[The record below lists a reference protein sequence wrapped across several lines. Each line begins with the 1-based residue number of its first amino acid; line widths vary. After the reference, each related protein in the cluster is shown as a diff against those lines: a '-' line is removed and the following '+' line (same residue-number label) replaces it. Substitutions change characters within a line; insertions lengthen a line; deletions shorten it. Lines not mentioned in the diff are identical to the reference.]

1 MHRAV
6 LERLVPALEWS
17 LHKGQAGRVLV
28 VGGSARY
35 CGAPYFAAMS
45 ALRGGADLVTVLCP
59 SEAALPIKCY
69 SPDLMVHGALD
80 GPEEAWAV
88 HVDRADAVVLGC
100 GLGLD
105 NPAALRAACAVAERV
120 RAAHNKLL
128 VIDGDAITYFA
139 RERTD
144 LLAGNHRVV
153 LTPNAMEFRRLWI
166 ACMPAHVHTPPFDEF
181 EKPTGEIETI
191 SQGRQHPSAQDA
203 VDLANRLGNVT
214 LVRKGAV
221 DVITNGRETVLI
233 GKCSSPRRVGG
244 QGDIL
249 AGLIGLCCSWAN
261 AENFENE
268 SISAISLASL
278 WTRQA
283 SSETYKEFGRSM
295 LASHILD
302 KIGST
307 LENASSICIHDS
319 GND

>member
-6 LERLVPALEWS
+6 LDRLLPVLDWCR
-17 LHKGQAGRVLV
+17 HKGQAGRVLV

-35 CGAPYFAAMS
+35 SGAPYFAAMA

-59 SEAALPIKCY
+59 AEAALPIKCY

-80 GPEEAWAV
+80 GPEQDWV
-88 HVDRADAVVLGC
+88 GHVDRADAVVLGC

-120 RAAHNKLL
+120 RAAADKVL

-144 LLAGNHRVV
+144 LLMGNHRVV
-153 LTPNAMEFRRLWI
+153 LTPNAMEFRRLWN
-166 ACMPAHVHTPPFDEF
+166 ACMPEHLPTPPFDAF
-181 EKPTGEIETI
+181 EQPTEEISTI
-191 SQGRQHPSAQDA
+191 QGTTSPNVQDT
-203 VDLANRLGNVT
+203 VDLANQLGNVT

-221 DVITNGRETVLI
+221 DVITNGRASVLI
-233 GKCSSPRRVGG
+233 GKSSSPRRVGG

-249 AGLIGLCCSWAN
+249 AGLIGLCCSWLN
-261 AENFENE
+261 AKNFDYEA
-268 SISAISLASL
+268 ISAISLASL

-295 LASHILD
+295 LASYILN
-302 KIGST
+302 KIGSS
-307 LENASSICIHDS
+307 LENALSTCIRDS
-319 GND
+319 GKD